1 MKKILHGGS
10 ERRGYIASHVK
21 VAIYAVVLVVLLAA
35 VGGWVFRALRLGD
48 NLHTTIPNEVYR
60 SGQPSSVELKHWIE
74 ELSLRSVINL
84 RGERISSWFKKE
96 QAVTEAHGVDL
107 YNIPL
112 GNGEMPPLKALRQL
126 INLLDTAK
134 RPILLHCAFG
144 IERSGLASAVALLLA
159 GEDITEARK
168 QFAFHYGFVPF
179 WDDHPKVL
187 DDYEHWLAVQG
198 LPHTPDRFR
207 RWVANDYIPYFY
219 RARLEPFD
227 VPTSIAKGSAVMLR
241 FRATNTSPQPWKF
254 RSKQDRGIHL
264 AAKVSLL
271 EPLDE
276 DTIELRGG
284 FRDLTVAPGETAE
297 LMLPVP
303 PLTKTGRYQFFVD
316 LFDEEGGWFSSM
328 GSEPLIFE
336 LRVVASEKSR
346 EAVHIFYFTQS
357 TPLVHNSGIPLST
370 QLLKEL
376 TTFPTIPFGKPA
388 EVLHMGITPFFLG

>member
-1 MKKILHGGS
+1 
-10 ERRGYIASHVK
+10 VK

-35 VGGWVFRALRLGD
+35 VGGWVFRALRFGD

-60 SGQPSSVELKHWIE
+60 SAQPSSVELKHWIE

-84 RGERISSWFKKE
+84 RGERVSSWFKKE
-96 QAVTEAHGVDL
+96 QAATEAHGVDL
-107 YNIPL
+107 YSIPM

-126 INLLDTAK
+126 ITLLDTAK
-134 RPILLHCAFG
+134 RPVLLHCARG
-144 IERSGLASAVALLLA
+144 IERSGLASAIALLLA

-168 QFAFHYGFVPF
+168 QFAFRYGFVPF

-198 LPHTPDRFR
+198 VPHTPDRFR
-207 RWVANDYIPYFY
+207 RWVENDYIPYFY
-219 RARLEPFD
+219 RARLEPLD
-227 VPTSIAKGSAVMLR
+227 VPTSIAKGSVVMLR

-254 RSKQDRGIHL
+254 RSKPDRGIHL
-264 AAKVSLL
+264 RAIVRLL
-271 EPLDE
+271 EPLGE

-284 FRDLTVAPGETAE
+284 FRDLTVAPGEAVE

-303 PLTKTGRYQFFVD
+303 PLPKTGRYQFFVD

-346 EAVHIFYFTQS
+346 EAVPIFYFTQS
-357 TPLVHNSGIPLST
+357 TPLVHNSGIPVST

-376 TTFPTIPFGKPA
+376 TTFSTVPLGKPA
-388 EVLHMGITPFFLG
+388 EVLHMGIIPFFWDKVRL